1 MNYLNAYDIA
11 TIILEDKFNCDSESL
26 KSFFNLKDILLK
38 ENYIDSDEINKYP
51 ELNLE
56 KLQTEL
62 PLFKRE
68 SRARC
73 LEDTILY
80 YNSCMDNIFQCKN
93 IDEINH
99 CKTNKFS
106 WL

>member
-1 MNYLNAYDIA
+1 MNYLNAYAID
-11 TIILEDKFNCDSESL
+11 TRRHEDKFNCDSESL

-56 KLQTEL
+56 ELQTEL

-80 YNSCMDNIFQCKN
+80 YNSCMENIFQCKN
-93 IDEINH
+93 INEINH
-99 CKTNKFS
+99 CKIKKFS
-106 WL
+106 

>member
-1 MNYLNAYDIA
+1 MRMLLKLLSQSTELVGLTMINLINIF
-11 TIILEDKFNCDSESL
+11 TLEYI
-26 KSFFNLKDILLK
+26 FFIVLK

-51 ELNLE
+51 EFNLE

-73 LEDTILY
+73 LENAILY
-80 YNSCMDNIFQCKN
+80 YNSCMENIFQCKN

-99 CKTNKFS
+99 YKTNKFS
-106 WL
+106 